1 MQRFGRFDSEA
12 SGYLDPEVMATS
24 EPEILFVVA
33 LAGLVR
39 LLWPHLIR
47 MLAHS
52 NPGLE
57 LTRREIEI
65 LSCVATGM
73 TNAETAQLLSIA
85 PGTVKK
91 HLDHIYGKLGVG
103 TRTEAVF
110 MAMGMRAKRA
120 EAVRNPS

>member
-1 MQRFGRFDSEA
+1 MSVA
-12 SGYLDPEVMATS
+12 
-24 EPEILFVVA
+24 LFVVA